1 MYVLRGRE
9 GEREREREQARDSF
23 CTYMYIHP
31 DIHTQQCVYIIYTH
45 NYESTVNIN
54 TNQYGYKHTD
64 VFAVF
69 VSYRTISICMTR
81 YRMHLYMHKTFS
93 LQPRSSDFEA

>member
-1 MYVLRGRE
+1 MFVGLCMCVCMCKFIYVCIEGE
-9 GEREREREQARDSF
+9 GGGERERERKQARDSF
-23 CTYMYIHP
+23 CTCMYIHP
-31 DIHTQQCVYIIYTH
+31 DIHTQQCVYIYI
-45 NYESTVNIN
+45 
-54 TNQYGYKHTD
+54 HTD

-81 YRMHLYMHKTFS
+81 YRMHLYAHKTFS